1 VLACVEQAMPD
12 ERLEVF
18 KSFSEGRDKMV
29 YFLLAASG
37 AAIAFAITQTQT
49 ATITQSKI
57 PLALAIVCWGASFF
71 SGCRQIYQVNSI
83 LYQNYQI
90 LRIEERHRNSVLSD
104 NDRARM
110 DKARRQL
117 EKLADR
123 SGKWGTWQFTLLG
136 LGAGFYISW
145 HTYEMYLRTPH

>member
-1 VLACVEQAMPD
+1 
-12 ERLEVF
+12 
-18 KSFSEGRDKMV
+18 MV

-37 AAIAFAITQTQT
+37 AAIAFAVTQTQT

-57 PLALAIVCWGASFF
+57 PLALAIICWGASFF

-83 LYQNYQI
+83 LYHNYQI

-104 NDRARM
+104 EDRAQIHN
-110 DKARRQL
+110 ARQRL

-123 SGKWGTWQFTLLG
+123 SGRWGTWQFTFLG
-136 LGAGFYISW
+136 LGAIFYISW
-145 HTYEMYLRTPH
+145 HAYEMYLRTP